1 MKQKNLEMKKI
12 LQELLK
18 FNEKYNISNK
28 DKNINII
35 KEEMNKLENN
45 EFTISIIGTMKA
57 GKSTF
62 INALIGKEVLPH
74 RDTPMTTIPTKVSH
88 KHGNKNPILKIND
101 FNYLNNLIKELEK
114 KSNPKKKFEKIKNQ
128 YKGNKEIFEILQY
141 INDIFREAQL
151 NQIDI
156 DWQRYKQSEKLPTI
170 EVEFFLL
177 QGNNNV
183 NFSLIDTPGP
193 NENNMD
199 QLKELSESYT
209 NNSSAVMLII
219 DYTKMNGKEGEEL
232 KIQLKEA
239 FGLIKNENVFLI
251 VNKFDEYKK
260 SNSQFKN
267 EDDLKQFIIKN
278 FLDNRKNIKNEQIF
292 PISARDAFYANW
304 GLNNLDKLL
313 EMQENEILNIF
324 IENIIGN
331 KRTWNKI
338 KNDISEIKEYCEDAK
353 NESKFDNVQKLLINL
368 FNESND
374 KILEV
379 SITKAEEIFNKT
391 KQYLDE
397 EIKNYEKNQEQLA
410 DEIKKIKL
418 EIKDLK
424 KVFKQLK
431 KNLEKEIKDK
441 MDFLNNDIEKLQ
453 EKTIKEILK
462 KLDKTD
468 EENDEKIRWLNIF
481 FNFEN
486 DIIIKKT
493 LSDKETAEQFLEN
506 LKFQI
511 SDLVKKNIKNFDEE
525 KITSIVNELKRNIN
539 DSEQYKKIN
548 ETLEKLKDFDIKI
561 NFKNNNFLFDIENL
575 IDVKDESSYR
585 YVDKDDWYAPFARL
599 FGSIFGQDDW
609 GKRRVKEEKHV
620 IEFTKNDLEELR
632 KRIKK
637 LLENHINERM
647 KSLKDEI
654 NNILKYIEDEI
665 NRYVKNKEEVLK
677 QKQGKSEEEIQSNIK
692 NLKEEK
698 EYLNKLKKRVEV
710 IKGIK

>member
-1 MKQKNLEMKKI
+1 MKQTNLEMEKI
-12 LQELLK
+12 LHELLK

-101 FNYLNNLIKELEK
+101 FNYLNDLIEQLEK

-209 NNSSAVMLII
+209 NNSSAVMLVI

-239 FGLIKNENVFLI
+239 LGLIKNENVFLI

-353 NESKFDNVQKLLINL
+353 KESKFDNVQKLLINL

-391 KQYLDE
+391 KQHLDE

-410 DEIKKIKL
+410 DEIKKTKL
-418 EIKDLK
+418 EIKNLE

-431 KNLEKEIKDK
+431 KNLEKEIKNK
-441 MDFLNNDIEKLQ
+441 IKFLNNDIEELQ
-453 EKTIKEILK
+453 EKTIKEILR
-462 KLDKTD
+462 KLGKTD
-468 EENDEKIRWLNIF
+468 EENDEN
-481 FNFEN
+481 NT
-486 DIIIKKT
+486 IIEKT
-493 LSDKETAEQFLEN
+493 LSDKEAAEQFLEI

-511 SDLVKKNIKNFDEE
+511 SDLVKKNINNFDEE

-575 IDVKDESSYR
+575 IDVKYELSYR
-585 YVDKDDWYAPFARL
+585 YVDKDGLFASFLRAV
-599 FGSIFGQDDW
+599 GSVFGQDDW
-609 GKRRVKEEKHV
+609 GKHKIKEEKHI